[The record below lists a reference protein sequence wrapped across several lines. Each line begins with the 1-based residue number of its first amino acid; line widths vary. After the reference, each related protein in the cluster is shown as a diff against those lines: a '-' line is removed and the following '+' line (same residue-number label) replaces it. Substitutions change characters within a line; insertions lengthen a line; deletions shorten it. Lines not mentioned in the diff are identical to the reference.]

1 MSSSLGMQTTREL
14 NTLAKFTSDGV
25 LIVDKPAG
33 FTSHDVVEVV
43 KKKLGATKVGHSGTL
58 DPFAT
63 GVLVLLING
72 ATKLAPFLLDQD
84 KRYRFTVSFGV
95 ETDTQDSTGRVVAT
109 NRRGPLPEGEIR
121 KACAV
126 FLGEIKQRVPRFSAV
141 RVRGQ
146 RLYRLA
152 RQGVDVTPPCRTV
165 KIKNLDLCDLS
176 WPEVTFEVTCS
187 KGTYVRSLG
196 ADLACHLDCSGHVS
210 KLRRLASGEF
220 DLRQALTLEQFKQI
234 VDEEEV
240 NQRLITPAQAL
251 SSYPAIKVNY
261 LAANNIRRGV
271 SLKLREFFEPESR
284 PEGPYRV
291 LDPDNNLV
299 AMVSKAVQGANDGKE
314 EEIKFRALRVFGP
327 ISQAMSHRAQRMA
340 PSQKKWTANGKG

>member
-1 MSSSLGMQTTREL
+1 MNLSPSFR
-14 NTLAKFTSDGV
+14 AKEGAHVQPNFTADGV
-25 LIVDKPAG
+25 LVLDKPAG
-33 FTSHDVVEVV
+33 LTSHDVVKLV
-43 KKKLGATKVGHSGTL
+43 KKI
-58 DPFAT
+58 
-63 GVLVLLING
+63 LVLLING
-72 ATKLAPFLLDQD
+72 ATKLSPFLIDQD
-84 KRYRFTVSFGV
+84 KRYRFTVSFGT

-109 NRRGPLPEGEIR
+109 HRRGPLPEGEIS

-152 RQGVDVTPPCRTV
+152 RQGVDVTPPYRTV

-196 ADLACHLDCSGHVS
+196 ADLACHLGCSGHVS
-210 KLRRLASGEF
+210 SLRRLASGEF
-220 DLRQALTLEQFKQI
+220 DLRQALTLEQFEQT

-240 NQRLITPAQAL
+240 CRRLITPAQAL
-251 SSYPAIKVNY
+251 SDYPEIKVTY
-261 LAANNIRRGV
+261 LAANNIRRGG
-271 SLKLREFFEPESR
+271 SLNLRGFLEPESR
-284 PEGPYRV
+284 HQGPYRV

-299 AMVSKAVQGANDGKE
+299 AVVSKAGQGGTEGYEK
-314 EEIKFRALRVFGP
+314 EIKFKSLRVFGT
-327 ISQAMSHRAQRMA
+327 I
-340 PSQKKWTANGKG
+340 

>member
-1 MSSSLGMQTTREL
+1 MNMSPSFEAQEGAYVQP
-14 NTLAKFTSDGV
+14 KFTADGV
-25 LIVDKPAG
+25 LVLDKPTG
-33 FTSHDVVEVV
+33 FTSHDVVKLV
-43 KKKLGATKVGHSGTL
+43 KEKLGAAKVGHSGTL

-84 KRYRFTVSFGV
+84 KRYRFTVSFGTA
-95 ETDTQDSTGRVVAT
+95 TDTQDSTGRVIAT
-109 NRRGPLPEGEIR
+109 HGRGPLPEAEIR

-141 RVRGQ
+141 RVGGQ

-165 KIKNLDLCDLS
+165 KIRNLDLCDLS

-210 KLRRLASGEF
+210 SLRRLASGEF
-220 DLRQALTLEQFKQI
+220 DLRQALTLEQFEQI
-234 VDEEEV
+234 VDKGEV
-240 NQRLITPAQAL
+240 YQRLITPAQAL
-251 SSYPAIKVNY
+251 SHYPEIKVTY
-261 LAANNIRRGV
+261 LAANNIRRGG
-271 SLKLREFFEPESR
+271 SLNLKEFFEPESR
-284 PEGPYRV
+284 VQGPYRV
-291 LDPDNNLV
+291 VDPDNNLV
-299 AMVSKAVQGANDGKE
+299 AMVSKAGQGATEGCEK
-314 EEIKFRALRVFGP
+314 EIKFKSLRVFGT
-327 ISQAMSHRAQRMA
+327 I
-340 PSQKKWTANGKG
+340 